1 MADTIR
7 KVAYYKVEVP
17 NRPGE
22 GVRLLGALREAG
34 VNLLAFTGFPQGRKA
49 QIDFIPEDEAA
60 FKRAAKE
67 AGLKVGAK
75 KSCFLVQGED
85 RVGAVAEILSKLAA
99 AKINVTAVDAIVAG
113 GGRYGVILWVKS
125 EAVAKTKRL
134 LMAVYEKLFIRRKKP
149 RRVQC
154 Q

>member
-7 KVAYYKVEVP
+7 KVAYYKTEVP

-22 GVRLLGALREAG
+22 GVRLLGALRDAG
-34 VNLLAFTGFPQGRKA
+34 VNLLAFTGFPHGRKA

-60 FKRAAKE
+60 FKKAAKG

-85 RVGAVAEILSKLAA
+85 RVGAVADVLSKLAA

-113 GGRYGVILWVKS
+113 GGRYGVILWVKP

-134 LMAVYEKLFIRRKKP
+134 LKAV
-149 RRVQC
+149 
-154 Q
+154 